1 MLHVKNDQNS
11 PKKITKFFFVLS
23 KKCSQFL
30 YKYFYKL
37 RVLADNLC
45 AE

>member
-1 MLHVKNDQNS
+1 VKNDQNS
-11 PKKITKFFFVLS
+11 PKKINKFIFVLS
-23 KKCSQFL
+23 QKFAQFF

-37 RVLADNLC
+37 WVLADIFF

>member
-1 MLHVKNDQNS
+1 MTKTPLQNQE
-11 PKKITKFFFVLS
+11 IYFGTLQKFAQFF
-23 KKCSQFL
+23 

-37 RVLADNLC
+37 WVLADIFC